1 MDEGRSTRIV
11 EAAYAEYEPS
21 LRRRLAAFVR
31 DEATAQDLTQETF
44 VRLLAEVRADR
55 VPENMG
61 GWLWRVGHNLAT
73 SRGRRIAVADRH
85 QRELVRDIEFSSPET
100 VAIAEEAQAEVLA
113 ALAVLDG
120 TGRAAVT
127 LAAQGLTGPEIAR
140 SIGRTP
146 SATRTLLCRSR
157 ARIREAVL
165 AAHPA

>member
-21 LRRRLAAFVR
+21 LRRRLTAFVR

-85 QRELVRDIEFSSPET
+85 RRELIHDIEFSSPET
-100 VAIAEEAQAEVLA
+100 VAIAEEAA
-113 ALAVLDG
+113 
-120 TGRAAVT
+120 GR
-127 LAAQGLTGPEIAR
+127 GPCGA
-140 SIGRTP
+140 GRP
-146 SATRTLLCRSR
+146 
-157 ARIREAVL
+157 
-165 AAHPA
+165 